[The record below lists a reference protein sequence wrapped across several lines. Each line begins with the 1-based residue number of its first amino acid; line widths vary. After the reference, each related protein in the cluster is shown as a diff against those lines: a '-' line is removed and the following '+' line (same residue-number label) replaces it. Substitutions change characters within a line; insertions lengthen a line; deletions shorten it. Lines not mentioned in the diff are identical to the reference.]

1 VLHPPREVSDTAGLK
16 RELLRLVVVVLLI
29 EAGFIA
35 LDLLTPLRSA
45 SATVKL
51 GYTAL
56 WTGVTLVAVLRGLGR
71 MRAIRLR
78 GSARPR

>member
-1 VLHPPREVSDTAGLK
+1 VLHPPRAVSDTARLK
-16 RELLRLVVVVLLI
+16 RELI

-45 SATVKL
+45 SAAVKL

-71 MRAIRLR
+71 MRAIRLQ
-78 GSARPR
+78 GPERPR

>member
-1 VLHPPREVSDTAGLK
+1 
-16 RELLRLVVVVLLI
+16 VVVLLI

-45 SATVKL
+45 SVSMKL

-56 WTGVTLVAVLRGLGR
+56 WTCVTLVAVLRGLGR
-71 MRAIRLR
+71 MRAIQLR
-78 GSARPR
+78 GSERTR

>member
-1 VLHPPREVSDTAGLK
+1 VLHPPREVSDTDRLT

-45 SATVKL
+45 SAIVKL

-56 WTGVTLVAVLRGLGR
+56 WTGVTLVAVLRGLAR
-71 MRAIRLR
+71 MRAIRRR
-78 GSARPR
+78 GPGRPG